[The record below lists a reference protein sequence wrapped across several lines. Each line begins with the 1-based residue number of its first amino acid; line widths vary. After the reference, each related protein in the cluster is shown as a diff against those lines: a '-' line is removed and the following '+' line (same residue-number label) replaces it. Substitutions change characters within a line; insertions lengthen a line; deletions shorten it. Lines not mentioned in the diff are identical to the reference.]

1 MNFNEFFISTES
13 LSIDFS
19 KKEENDINSEGL
31 LKNEALFQL
40 PLICLIVLLL
50 AKDKRKPF
58 ILEIGQIVGECI
70 EGRAE

>member
-40 PLICLIVLLL
+40 PLIF
-50 AKDKRKPF
+50 PN
-58 ILEIGQIVGECI
+58 EY
-70 EGRAE
+70 